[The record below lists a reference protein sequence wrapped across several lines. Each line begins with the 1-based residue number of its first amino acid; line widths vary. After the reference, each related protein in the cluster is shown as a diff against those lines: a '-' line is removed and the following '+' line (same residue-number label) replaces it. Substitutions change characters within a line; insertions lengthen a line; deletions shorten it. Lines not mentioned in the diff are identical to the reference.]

1 MAKRKNKRKFF
12 LILLL
17 ILLLAA
23 VGVGGYCN
31 QRRTKEKNVSKEVEH
46 SSREKEVFEKG
57 YNLPVEEVEKEEAE
71 NDCENIMELIL
82 DIYEQAEKGES
93 SNVVLSDETILE
105 MQDKVKETG
114 YPVIVGQTYSD
125 MENYEEMENFL
136 QECINGK
143 SGANVMYQIRSD
155 GGIGRSKYIFDGKD
169 MYVLNASAVWNREKR
184 PGIAYISYT
193 RIKEW
198 NYTEKGWF
206 CYELCVPEPPE
217 VTEVV
222 DGSCMIR
229 VKPMK
234 EEYREL
240 SEKCVFPIGYQGNNL
255 LCSNWDVEHME
266 DLDYNGM
273 YEYLYRMKY
282 PENIPFEEYSNGIP
296 KDIFENLIMEY
307 LPVTAEQIQ
316 KYAVFDEESQTYS
329 WARQGCSNY
338 APSSFGI
345 SVPEV
350 TDIREN
356 EDGTTTLTVDAVGEM
371 MLCNE
376 AVITHELTVR
386 FEEDGSFQY
395 LGNKILDD
403 GIKKIPEYQYRC
415 RN

>member
-1 MAKRKNKRKFF
+1 MDNR
-12 LILLL
+12 
-17 ILLLAA
+17 
-23 VGVGGYCN
+23 
-31 QRRTKEKNVSKEVEH
+31 
-46 SSREKEVFEKG
+46 
-57 YNLPVEEVEKEEAE
+57 EKEEAE

-93 SNVVLSDETILE
+93 SNVVLSDETTLE

-125 MENYEEMENFL
+125 MENYEEMEKFL

-143 SGANVMYQIRSD
+143 SGAIVMYQIRSD

-169 MYVLNASAVWNREKR
+169 MYILTASAVWNQENK

-307 LPVTAEQIQ
+307 LPITAEQIQ

-329 WARQGCSNY
+329 WTRQGCSNY